1 VDDTTAIDGS
11 DLDDVA
17 DNLIMDQEP
26 AAEEPE
32 ADGLDDQA
40 QESDDEGEQEEA
52 VDETAEEEDDDDEE
66 AEEADEEPA
75 ETLYTVKVDGQERQV
90 SLDELRRGYSGQ
102 EYIQEQMRTV
112 AEGRK
117 QIEQMYHQLQQETQQ
132 VTALRQQLETGGIPA
147 QPKPPS
153 RELFEKDP
161 IGYVGAKIKYDDDL
175 ANWQGKA
182 QELQAVSSRQQQMQ
196 QQALAYTLQ
205 QEMAKLQQAIPEFAD
220 REKGPQ
226 LRNAILEVG
235 TEYGFAPEELSE
247 VADSRAVRV
256 LHDAMKYRQLVA
268 ARGDVQKKVDKAR
281 PMVKPGAKQSANAG
295 KAKQRKQVEGR
306 MRSTGSVDDVAK
318 FLLS

>member
-1 VDDTTAIDGS
+1 MADTTAIDGN
-11 DLDDVA
+11 DMDDVA

-32 ADGLDDQA
+32 ADGLEDQA
-40 QESDDEGEQEEA
+40 QEPDDEGEQEEA
-52 VDETAEEEDDDDEE
+52 VDETAEEDDDDQE

-90 SLDELRRGYSGQ
+90 SLDELRRSYSGQ
-102 EYIQEQMRTV
+102 GYIQEQMRTV

-132 VTALRQQLETGGIPA
+132 VTALRQQLETGGIPT
-147 QPKPPS
+147 QPTPPS
-153 RELFEKDP
+153 RDLFDKDP
-161 IGYVGAKIKYDDDL
+161 IGYMEAKLKYDDDL
-175 ANWQGKA
+175 AKWQEKA
-182 QELQAVSSRQQQMQ
+182 QELQAVSTRQQQMQ

-226 LRNAILEVG
+226 LRNAILETGV
-235 TEYGFAPEELSE
+235 EYGFAPEELSE

-256 LHDAMKYRQLVA
+256 LHDAMKYRQLMA

-295 KAKQRKQVEGR
+295 KAKQRKQAEGR

>member
-1 VDDTTAIDGS
+1 MADTTAIDGN
-11 DLDDVA
+11 DMDDVA

-32 ADGLDDQA
+32 ADGLEDQA
-40 QESDDEGEQEEA
+40 QEPDDEGEQEEA
-52 VDETAEEEDDDDEE
+52 VDETAEEDDDDQE

-102 EYIQEQMRTV
+102 GYIQEQMRTV

-132 VTALRQQLETGGIPA
+132 VTALRQQLETGGIPT
-147 QPKPPS
+147 QPTPPS
-153 RELFEKDP
+153 RDLFDKDP
-161 IGYVGAKIKYDDDL
+161 IGYMEAKLKYDDDL
-175 ANWQGKA
+175 AKWQEKA
-182 QELQAVSSRQQQMQ
+182 QELQAVSTRQQQMQ

-226 LRNAILEVG
+226 LRNAILETGV
-235 TEYGFAPEELSE
+235 EYGFAPEELSE

-256 LHDAMKYRQLVA
+256 LHDAMKYRQLMA

-295 KAKQRKQVEGR
+295 KAKQRKQAEGR

>member
-1 VDDTTAIDGS
+1 MDDTTAINGN
-11 DLDDVA
+11 DLEDVA
-17 DNLIMDQEP
+17 DNLILDQEP

-40 QESDDEGEQEEA
+40 EEPDTEDEPEEE
-52 VDETAEEEDDDDEE
+52 VDETLDEDDDEEE

-75 ETLYTVKVDGQERQV
+75 ETLYTVKVNGQERQV

-117 QIEQMYHQLQQETQQ
+117 QIEQLYHQLQQETQQ
-132 VTALRQQLETGGIPA
+132 VTALRQQLETGDIPA

-153 RELFEKDP
+153 RELFDKDP
-161 IGYVGAKIKYDDDL
+161 IGYMEAKLKYDDDL
-175 ANWQGKA
+175 AKWQSKA
-182 QELQAVSSRQQQMQ
+182 QELQAVTVRQQQMQ
-196 QQALAYTLQ
+196 QQALTYTLQ

-226 LRNAILEVG
+226 LRNAILEAG

-256 LHDAMKYRQLVA
+256 LHDAMKYRQLMA
-268 ARGDVQKKVDKAR
+268 ARGDVQRKVDKAR

-295 KAKQRKQVEGR
+295 KAKQRKQAEGR

>member
-1 VDDTTAIDGS
+1 MADTTAIDGN
-11 DLDDVA
+11 DMDDVA

-32 ADGLDDQA
+32 ADGLEDQA
-40 QESDDEGEQEEA
+40 QEPDDEGEQEEA
-52 VDETAEEEDDDDEE
+52 VDETAEEDDDDQE

-112 AEGRK
+112 ADGRK

-132 VTALRQQLETGGIPA
+132 VTALRQQLETGGIPT
-147 QPKPPS
+147 QPTPPS
-153 RELFEKDP
+153 RDLFEKDP
-161 IGYVGAKIKYDDDL
+161 IGYMEAKLKYDDDL
-175 ANWQGKA
+175 AKWQEKA
-182 QELQAVSSRQQQMQ
+182 QELQAVSTRQQQMQ

-226 LRNAILEVG
+226 LRNAILETGV
-235 TEYGFAPEELSE
+235 EYGFAPEELSE

-256 LHDAMKYRQLVA
+256 LHDAMKYRQLMA

-295 KAKQRKQVEGR
+295 KAKQRKQAEGR

>member
-1 VDDTTAIDGS
+1 MADTTAIDGN
-11 DLDDVA
+11 DMDDVA

-32 ADGLDDQA
+32 ADGLEDQA
-40 QESDDEGEQEEA
+40 QEPDDEGEQEEA
-52 VDETAEEEDDDDEE
+52 VDETAEEDDDDQE

-90 SLDELRRGYSGQ
+90 SLDELRRSYSGQ
-102 EYIQEQMRTV
+102 GYIQEQMRTV

-132 VTALRQQLETGGIPA
+132 VTALRQQLETGGIPT
-147 QPKPPS
+147 QPTPPS
-153 RELFEKDP
+153 RDLFEKDP
-161 IGYVGAKIKYDDDL
+161 IGYMEAKLKYDDDL
-175 ANWQGKA
+175 AKWQEKA
-182 QELQAVSSRQQQMQ
+182 QELQAVSTRQQQMQ

-226 LRNAILEVG
+226 LRNAILETGV
-235 TEYGFAPEELSE
+235 EYGFAPEELSE

-256 LHDAMKYRQLVA
+256 LHDAMKYRQLMA

-295 KAKQRKQVEGR
+295 KAKQRKQAEGR

>member
-1 VDDTTAIDGS
+1 MADTTAIDGN
-11 DLDDVA
+11 DMDDVA

-32 ADGLDDQA
+32 ADGLEDQA
-40 QESDDEGEQEEA
+40 QEPDDEGEQEEA
-52 VDETAEEEDDDDEE
+52 VDETAEEDDDDQE

-112 AEGRK
+112 ADGRK

-132 VTALRQQLETGGIPA
+132 VTALRQQLETGGIPT
-147 QPKPPS
+147 QPTPPS
-153 RELFEKDP
+153 RDLFDKDP
-161 IGYVGAKIKYDDDL
+161 IGYMEAKIKYDDDL
-175 ANWQGKA
+175 AKWQEKA
-182 QELQAVSSRQQQMQ
+182 QELQAVTTRQQQMQ

-226 LRNAILEVG
+226 LRNAILETGV
-235 TEYGFAPEELSE
+235 EYGFAPEELSE

-256 LHDAMKYRQLVA
+256 LHDAMKYRQLMA
-268 ARGDVQKKVDKAR
+268 ARGDVQKRVDKAR
-281 PMVKPGAKQSANAG
+281 PMVKPGVKQSANAG
-295 KAKQRKQVEGR
+295 KAKQRKQAEGR

>member
-1 VDDTTAIDGS
+1 MDDTTAIDGN

-17 DNLIMDQEP
+17 DNLILDQEP

-40 QESDDEGEQEEA
+40 EEPDTEGEPEEE
-52 VDETAEEEDDDDEE
+52 VDETSDEDDDDEE

-102 EYIQEQMRTV
+102 EYIQGQMRTV

-117 QIEQMYHQLQQETQQ
+117 QIEQLYSQLQQETQQ
-132 VTALRQQLETGGIPA
+132 VTALRQQLESGGIPA
-147 QPKPPS
+147 KPKPPS
-153 RELFEKDP
+153 RDFFNQDY
-161 IGYVGAKIKYDDDL
+161 IGYMEAKLKYDDDL
-175 ANWQGKA
+175 AEWQGKT
-182 QELQAVSSRQQQMQ
+182 QELQAVSVRQQQMQ

-205 QEMAKLQQAIPEFAD
+205 QEMSKLQQAIPEFAD

-226 LRNAILEVG
+226 LRSAILEAG

-256 LHDAMKYRQLVA
+256 LHDAMKYRQLMA

-295 KAKQRKQVEGR
+295 KAKQRKQAEGR
-306 MRSTGSVDDVAK
+306 MRATGSVDDVAK

>member
-1 VDDTTAIDGS
+1 MADTTAIDGN
-11 DLDDVA
+11 DMDDVA

-32 ADGLDDQA
+32 ADGLEDQA
-40 QESDDEGEQEEA
+40 QEPDDEGEQEEA
-52 VDETAEEEDDDDEE
+52 VDETAEEDDDDQE

-132 VTALRQQLETGGIPA
+132 VTALRQQLETGGIPT
-147 QPKPPS
+147 QPTPPS
-153 RELFEKDP
+153 RDLFEKDP
-161 IGYVGAKIKYDDDL
+161 IGYMEAKIKYDDDL
-175 ANWQGKA
+175 AKWQEKA
-182 QELQAVSSRQQQMQ
+182 QELQAVTTRQQQMQ

-226 LRNAILEVG
+226 LRNAILETGV
-235 TEYGFAPEELSE
+235 EYGFAPEELSE

-256 LHDAMKYRQLVA
+256 LHDAMKYRQLMA

-295 KAKQRKQVEGR
+295 KAKQRKQAEGR

>member
-1 VDDTTAIDGS
+1 MADTTAIDGN
-11 DLDDVA
+11 DMDDVA

-32 ADGLDDQA
+32 ADGLEDQA
-40 QESDDEGEQEEA
+40 QEPDDEGEQEEA
-52 VDETAEEEDDDDEE
+52 VDETAEEDDDDQE

-132 VTALRQQLETGGIPA
+132 VTALRQQLETGGIPT
-147 QPKPPS
+147 QPTPPS
-153 RELFEKDP
+153 RDLFDKDP
-161 IGYVGAKIKYDDDL
+161 IGYMEAKLKYDDDL
-175 ANWQGKA
+175 AKWQEKA
-182 QELQAVSSRQQQMQ
+182 QELQAVSTRQQQMQ

-226 LRNAILEVG
+226 LRNAILETGV
-235 TEYGFAPEELSE
+235 EYGFAPEELSE

-256 LHDAMKYRQLVA
+256 LHDAMKYRQLMA

-295 KAKQRKQVEGR
+295 KAKQRKQAEGR

>member
-1 VDDTTAIDGS
+1 VADTTAIDGN
-11 DLDDVA
+11 DMDDVA

-32 ADGLDDQA
+32 ADGLEDQA
-40 QESDDEGEQEEA
+40 QEPDDEGEQEEA
-52 VDETAEEEDDDDEE
+52 VDETAEEDDDDQE
-66 AEEADEEPA
+66 AEEADEGPA

-90 SLDELRRGYSGQ
+90 SLDELRRSYSGQ
-102 EYIQEQMRTV
+102 GYIQEQMRTV

-132 VTALRQQLETGGIPA
+132 VSALRQQLETGGIPT
-147 QPKPPS
+147 QPTPPG
-153 RELFEKDP
+153 RDLFNKDP
-161 IGYVGAKIKYDDDL
+161 IGYMEAKLKYDDDL
-175 ANWQGKA
+175 AKWQEKA
-182 QELQAVSSRQQQMQ
+182 QELQAVSTRQQQMQ

-220 REKGPQ
+220 REKGSQ
-226 LRNAILEVG
+226 LRNAILEAG

-256 LHDAMKYRQLVA
+256 LHDAMKYRQLMA
-268 ARGDVQKKVDKAR
+268 ARGDVQRKVDKAR

-295 KAKQRKQVEGR
+295 KVKQKKQAEGR

>member
-1 VDDTTAIDGS
+1 VADTTAIDGN
-11 DLDDVA
+11 DMDDVA

-26 AAEEPE
+26 PAEEPD

-40 QESDDEGEQEEA
+40 EQPDDEGEEDEA
-52 VDETAEEEDDDDEE
+52 VDETAEEDEDDEE
-66 AEEADEEPA
+66 AEETDEEPA
-75 ETLYTVKVDGQERQV
+75 ETLYTVKVNGHERQV
-90 SLDELRRGYSGQ
+90 PLDELRRGYSGQ
-102 EYIQEQMRTV
+102 EHIQEQMRTV

-132 VTALRQQLETGGIPA
+132 VTALHQPLETGGLPA

-153 RELFEKDP
+153 RDLFEKDP
-161 IGYVGAKIKYDDDL
+161 IGYMGAKLEYETDL
-175 ANWQGKA
+175 ANWQEKT
-182 QELQAVSSRQQQMQ
+182 QELQQVSARQQQMQ

-205 QEMAKLQQAIPEFAD
+205 QEMAKLQQAIPEFGD
-220 REKGPQ
+220 REKGQQ
-226 LRNAILEVG
+226 LRNAILETG

-256 LHDAMKYRQLVA
+256 LHDAMKYRQLMA
-268 ARGDVQKKVDKAR
+268 ARGDVQRKVDKAR

-295 KAKQRKQVEGR
+295 KAKQKKQAEGR

>member
-1 VDDTTAIDGS
+1 MADTTAIDGN
-11 DLDDVA
+11 DMDDVA

-32 ADGLDDQA
+32 ADGLEDQA
-40 QESDDEGEQEEA
+40 QEPDDEGEQEEA
-52 VDETAEEEDDDDEE
+52 VDETAEEDDDDQE

-75 ETLYTVKVDGQERQV
+75 ETLYTVKINGQEQQV
-90 SLDELRRGYSGQ
+90 SLDELRRSYSGQ
-102 EYIQEQMRTV
+102 GYIQEQMRTV

-132 VTALRQQLETGGIPA
+132 VTALRQQLETGGIPT
-147 QPKPPS
+147 QPTPPS
-153 RELFEKDP
+153 RDLFDKDP
-161 IGYVGAKIKYDDDL
+161 IGYMEAKLKYDDDL
-175 ANWQGKA
+175 AKWQEKA
-182 QELQAVSSRQQQMQ
+182 QELQAVSTRQQQMQ

-226 LRNAILEVG
+226 LRNAILETGV
-235 TEYGFAPEELSE
+235 EYGFAPEELSE

-256 LHDAMKYRQLVA
+256 LHDAMKYRQLMA

-295 KAKQRKQVEGR
+295 KAKQRKQAEGR

>member
-1 VDDTTAIDGS
+1 MADTTAIDGN
-11 DLDDVA
+11 DMDDVA

-32 ADGLDDQA
+32 ADGLEDQA
-40 QESDDEGEQEEA
+40 QEPDDESEQEEA
-52 VDETAEEEDDDDEE
+52 VDETAEEDDDDQE

-90 SLDELRRGYSGQ
+90 SLDELRRSYSGQ
-102 EYIQEQMRTV
+102 GYIQEQMRTV

-117 QIEQMYHQLQQETQQ
+117 QVEQLYHQLQQETQQ
-132 VTALRQQLETGGIPA
+132 VTALRQQLETGGIPT
-147 QPKPPS
+147 QPTPPS
-153 RELFEKDP
+153 RDLFEKDP
-161 IGYVGAKIKYDDDL
+161 IGYMEAKIKYDDDL
-175 ANWQGKA
+175 AKWQEKA
-182 QELQAVSSRQQQMQ
+182 QELQAVTTRQQQMQ
-196 QQALAYTLQ
+196 QQALAYTLK

-226 LRNAILEVG
+226 LRNAILETGV
-235 TEYGFAPEELSE
+235 EYGFAPEELSE

-256 LHDAMKYRQLVA
+256 LHDAMKYRQLMA
-268 ARGDVQKKVDKAR
+268 ARGDVQKRVDKAR

-295 KAKQRKQVEGR
+295 KAKQRKQAEGR

>member
-1 VDDTTAIDGS
+1 MADTTAIDGN
-11 DLDDVA
+11 DMDDVA

-32 ADGLDDQA
+32 ADGLEDQA
-40 QESDDEGEQEEA
+40 QEPDDEGEQEEA
-52 VDETAEEEDDDDEE
+52 VDETAEEDDDDQE

-112 AEGRK
+112 ADGRK

-132 VTALRQQLETGGIPA
+132 VTALRQQLETGGIPT
-147 QPKPPS
+147 QPTPPS
-153 RELFEKDP
+153 RDLFEKDP
-161 IGYVGAKIKYDDDL
+161 IGYMEAKLKYDDDL
-175 ANWQGKA
+175 AKWQEKA
-182 QELQAVSSRQQQMQ
+182 QELRAVSTRQQQMQ

-226 LRNAILEVG
+226 LRNAILETGV
-235 TEYGFAPEELSE
+235 EYGFAPEELSE

-256 LHDAMKYRQLVA
+256 LHDAMKYRQLMA
-268 ARGDVQKKVDKAR
+268 ARGDVQKRVEKAR

-295 KAKQRKQVEGR
+295 KAKQRKQAEGR

>member
-1 VDDTTAIDGS
+1 MADTTAIDGN
-11 DLDDVA
+11 DMDDVA

-32 ADGLDDQA
+32 ADGLEDQA
-40 QESDDEGEQEEA
+40 QEPDDESEQEEA
-52 VDETAEEEDDDDEE
+52 VDETAEEDDDDQE

-90 SLDELRRGYSGQ
+90 SLDELRRSYSGQ
-102 EYIQEQMRTV
+102 GYIQEQMRTV

-117 QIEQMYHQLQQETQQ
+117 QVEQLYHQLQQETQQ

-147 QPKPPS
+147 QPTPPS
-153 RELFEKDP
+153 RDLFEKDP
-161 IGYVGAKIKYDDDL
+161 IGYMEAKIKYDDDL
-175 ANWQGKA
+175 AKWQEKA
-182 QELQAVSSRQQQMQ
+182 QELQAVTTRQQQMQ
-196 QQALAYTLQ
+196 QQALAYTLK

-226 LRNAILEVG
+226 LRNAILETGV
-235 TEYGFAPEELSE
+235 EYGFAPEELSE

-256 LHDAMKYRQLVA
+256 LHDAMKYRQLMA
-268 ARGDVQKKVDKAR
+268 ARGDVQKRVDKAR

-295 KAKQRKQVEGR
+295 KAKQRKQAEGR

>member
-1 VDDTTAIDGS
+1 MADTTAIDGN
-11 DLDDVA
+11 DMDDVA

-32 ADGLDDQA
+32 ADGLEDQA
-40 QESDDEGEQEEA
+40 QEPDDEGEQEEA
-52 VDETAEEEDDDDEE
+52 VDETAEEDDDDQE

-90 SLDELRRGYSGQ
+90 SLDELRRSYSGQ
-102 EYIQEQMRTV
+102 GYIQEQMRTV

-132 VTALRQQLETGGIPA
+132 VSALRQQLETGGIPT
-147 QPKPPS
+147 QPTPPG
-153 RELFEKDP
+153 RDLFNKDP
-161 IGYVGAKIKYDDDL
+161 IGYMEAKLKYDDDL
-175 ANWQGKA
+175 AKWQEKA
-182 QELQAVSSRQQQMQ
+182 QELQAVSTRQQQMQ

-226 LRNAILEVG
+226 LRNAILEAG

-256 LHDAMKYRQLVA
+256 LHDAMKYRQLMA
-268 ARGDVQKKVDKAR
+268 ARGDVQRKVDKAR

-295 KAKQRKQVEGR
+295 KVKQKKQAEGR